1 MGVGGCYQIR
11 ETYIPLPAHSVSIKG
26 LRETASLLSIIYLI
40 KTHHI
45 VCPQKV
51 IQVLCPLKVVCA
63 GKISKNYKAFAF
75 QLDAGDMAKMLP
87 TPVLLNRIYIH
98 S

>member
-1 MGVGGCYQIR
+1 M
-11 ETYIPLPAHSVSIKG
+11 
-26 LRETASLLSIIYLI
+26 
-40 KTHHI
+40 
-45 VCPQKV
+45 
-51 IQVLCPLKVVCA
+51 LCPLKVVCA